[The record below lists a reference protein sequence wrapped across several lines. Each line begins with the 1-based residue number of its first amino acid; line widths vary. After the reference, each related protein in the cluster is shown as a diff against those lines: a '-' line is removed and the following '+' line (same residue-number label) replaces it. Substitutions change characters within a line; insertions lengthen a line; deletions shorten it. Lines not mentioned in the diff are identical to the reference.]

1 MIDVISKLTVPSLV
15 FVVIFY
21 SFVKKNDTYTDF
33 IEGAKGSF
41 QAIFN
46 LFPTLLAML
55 IGINL
60 LLESNLF
67 NSISNIITKV
77 VNVPSAIIPLALL
90 RPISGSSALAIL
102 NNIYINYGPD
112 SYIGR
117 LASVI
122 QGSTE
127 TTFYVLSLYFSV
139 IGVKKIKYAL
149 KVGLIA
155 DFIGIIT
162 SIFIV
167 KLFFGS

>member
-1 MIDVISKLTVPSLV
+1 MIDIISKLAIPALIF
-15 FVVIFY
+15 FVVFY
-21 SFVKKNDTYTDF
+21 GFLKRNDVYNNF
-33 IEGAKGSF
+33 IEGSKESF
-41 QAIFN
+41 QMIFN

-55 IGINL
+55 LGINFV
-60 LLESNLF
+60 LESNILNF
-67 NSISNIITKV
+67 ISNLIAKI

-102 NNIYINYGPD
+102 NNIYTNYGPD

-127 TTFYVLSLYFSV
+127 TTLYVLSLYFSIV
-139 IGVKKIKYAL
+139 GIKKIKYAL

-162 SIFIV
+162 SFIVV
-167 KLFFGS
+167 KLFFN

>member
-1 MIDVISKLTVPSLV
+1 MDIISKMVIPSLIFIVV
-15 FVVIFY
+15 FYAF
-21 SFVKKNDTYTDF
+21 FKKCDVYNDF
-33 IEGAKGSF
+33 IEGSKDSF
-41 QAIFN
+41 KVIYN

-60 LLESNLF
+60 L
-67 NSISNIITKV
+67 IQSNILNYISTLITKFID
-77 VNVPSAIIPLALL
+77 VPKEIIPLALL

-127 TTFYVLSLYFSV
+127 TTFYVLALYFSSV
-139 IGVKKIKYAL
+139 GIKKTRYAL
-149 KVGLIA
+149 KVGLMADLVGLIA
-155 DFIGIIT
+155 

-167 KLFFGS
+167 KFFFL

>member
-1 MIDVISKLTVPSLV
+1 MIDIISKLAIPSLIF
-15 FVVIFY
+15 FVVFY
-21 SFVKKNDTYTDF
+21 AFIKRQDVYSDF
-33 IEGAKGSF
+33 IEGSKESF
-41 QAIFN
+41 QMIYN

-55 IGINL
+55 LGINF
-60 LLESNLF
+60 LLESNIL
-67 NSISNIITKV
+67 NIISSLLTKFI
-77 VNVPSAIIPLALL
+77 NVPSAIIPLALL

-102 NNIYINYGPD
+102 NGIYLNYGPD

-127 TTFYVLSLYFSV
+127 TTLYVLSLYFSV
-139 IGVKKIKYAL
+139 VGIKKIKYAL

-155 DFIGIIT
+155 DLIGIIT